1 MGLWVCFFVGWV
13 GVRGGWG
20 CGGDEITATRCDGQV
35 DVGISMGC
43 VNRFRWVY
51 AVRMGFACLIVVFI
65 PCWDI

>member
-1 MGLWVCFFVGWV
+1 VGWV
-13 GVRGGWG
+13 DVRGGWG
-20 CGGDEITATRCDGQV
+20 WWGVIDTATIRCDGQV

-51 AVRMGFACLIVVFI
+51 AVRMGFEYLIVVFI